1 MDRDEQNSV
10 ASSSTGGSTSE
21 ATRFSRPAGLGEKSS
36 LRKIS
41 YFMSESQGL
50 RPINMNIR
58 PGGKLGARKELPA
71 TKMPTVARRKK
82 AGVRRPYSIAQLMS
96 IRHLFIKFPSYLKT
110 IATVVGQ
117 GLGAEFGRE
126 SITSITLPAS
136 SRPKIKAGMK
146 SEINKTISKSPSDT
160 AAQSSAT
167 ASTSTE
173 GASTQG
179 PEKTANAATDKVDA
193 LNRPLS
199 RSANAWGVNRNKA
212 PIDIFKGKCRGMLNK
227 ITLDKFDTLSSQ
239 LVEFLQENAKKEEEI
254 KMLVE
259 LLFFKTT
266 LEHKFGEL
274 YAKLCRTLA
283 QDLPIFPTSKEI
295 DGTVVETTITF
306 KKILLNHCQFE
317 FQRGHVA
324 PVFKDDMDE
333 ADRENVRIRQKKSI
347 VGTIIFIGE
356 LFKVDL
362 LPTKIILIC
371 IKKLTEGSGSRG
383 ATDDELVMLCTLLH
397 TVGKKLDE
405 TADPTAL
412 RKRYAKLEMFTRD
425 MGLAQRTRM
434 LIQNMLQSR
443 KLNWTTVNWED
454 KPQTLQEIRG
464 QYGKPGGA
472 DSADEDGQGDILDA
486 EGMIVEQKDGDS
498 NFKALENTVYLARS
512 NRYAKNI
519 RRVEINTIEED
530 QGFTPAPYSTSE
542 EVQIKK
548 RQLLPSSRKVATV
561 AAAADRPKEE
571 KKVEE
576 EKPPLPVAAAAGSTD
591 STAMT
596 KKLIEKLF
604 PEEGTG
610 DVSEVIFTVKKY
622 SESGFDPSSLCEQ
635 SVDKAVNKSDDER
648 FIVNRLFVGMFKDET
663 ITKEQLLDGVGKLT
677 EWISSYLVDAPLMH
691 DYFATIFSG
700 VIKEGYFDTLD
711 VMELVKKDPEMNKV
725 NTRRKRKLTECARF
739 MAKLLKSLMDK
750 EKVEKE
756 FLLRGGMTIEKLVDN
771 EEHRDFCIEEFQLE
785 TLFRE

>member
-1 MDRDEQNSV
+1 MDRDEQSSI
-10 ASSSTGGSTSE
+10 SSSTNTITPE
-21 ATRFSRPAGLGEKSS
+21 AARFSRPAGLGEKSS
-36 LRKIS
+36 IRKIS
-41 YFMSESQGL
+41 YFVSESQGL

-71 TKMPTVARRKK
+71 TKTTTVARRKK
-82 AGVRRPYSIAQLMS
+82 AGPRRPYSIAQLMS
-96 IRHLFIKFPSYLKT
+96 IRHLFIKFPNYLKT

-126 SITSITLPAS
+126 SITSINLPTS

-146 SEINKTISKSPSDT
+146 SEINKTISKSPSESQT
-160 AAQSSAT
+160 PS
-167 ASTSTE
+167 STSAVTTE
-173 GASTQG
+173 STSPQGADKSN
-179 PEKTANAATDKVDA
+179 AAATDKVDA
-193 LNRPLS
+193 LSKPLS
-199 RSANAWGVNRNKA
+199 RSANAWAVNRNKE

-283 QDLPIFPTSKEI
+283 QQLPIFPTSKEI
-295 DGTVVETTITF
+295 EGTVVETTITF

-443 KLNWTTVNWED
+443 KHNWSTVNWED

-464 QYGKPGGA
+464 HFGKPGNA
-472 DSADEDGQGDILDA
+472 DSGDEDGDGDILDA
-486 EGMIVEQKDGDS
+486 EGLIVEHKDGDK

-512 NRYAKNI
+512 NRYAQNI
-519 RRVEINTIEED
+519 RRIEINTVEED
-530 QGFTPAPYSTSE
+530 QGFVPAAFSTSE

-548 RQLLPSSRKVATV
+548 RNLLPSSRKVATV
-561 AAAADRPKEE
+561 TAAADRPKEE
-571 KKVEE
+571 KVVEE
-576 EKPPLPVAAAAGSTD
+576 KAPVAVSVAGPKD
-591 STAMT
+591 SSAMT
-596 KKLIEKLF
+596 KKLLEKLY

-610 DVSEVIFTVKKY
+610 DVSVVISDVKKY
-622 SESGFDPSSLCEQ
+622 SANGFDPSSLCEQ
-635 SVDKAVNKSDDER
+635 AVDKSVNKSDDDR
-648 FIVNRLFVGMFKDET
+648 FLANRLFVGMFKDET
-663 ITKEQLLDGVGKLT
+663 VTKEQLSNGIGQWT
-677 EWISSYLVDAPLMH
+677 EYISSYIMDAPLLH

-711 VMELVKKDPEMNKV
+711 VMELVNKDPTMNKV
-725 NTRRKRKLTECARF
+725 QTRRKRKLTETARF
-739 MAKLLKSLMDK
+739 MAKFLKSLLEK
-750 EKVEKE
+750 EKIAPE
-756 FLLRGGMTIEKLVDN
+756 FILRGGMTIDKLVNN
-771 EEHRDFCIEEFQLE
+771 EEHNDFCIEEFQLE
-785 TLFRE
+785 KLFRE